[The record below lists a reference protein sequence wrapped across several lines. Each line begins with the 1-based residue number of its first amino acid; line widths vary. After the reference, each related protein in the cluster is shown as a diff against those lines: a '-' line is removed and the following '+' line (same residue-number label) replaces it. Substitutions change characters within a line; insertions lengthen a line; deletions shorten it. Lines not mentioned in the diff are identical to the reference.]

1 MKAVVLKAFGDI
13 DRLEIKDIPVPT
25 IGEDE
30 VLIRPKPSASI
41 LWIIKSA
48 KV

>member
-30 VLIRPKPSASI
+30 VIDQDQSHQHQSCGL
-41 LWIIKSA
+41 
-48 KV
+48 

>member
-13 DRLEIKDIPVPT
+13 DQLEIKDIPVPT

-30 VLIRPKPSASI
+30 VLIEDQSHQHQSCG
-41 LWIIKSA
+41 L
-48 KV
+48 